1 MRSLF
6 PPSVALATAILMAAV
21 VPGGAQA
28 QSSGMTDAELEAELA
43 ALRGRIG
50 RLEADAATRPDL
62 SFGLGDGTTVTV
74 YGYVRGEAFYD
85 FDFDQGDISNTA
97 GLNTATPTD
106 GAFNTSVRVS
116 RLGFRL
122 ESQTDI
128 GTIGGQLEYDLF
140 GSGGTAE
147 LRLRHANF
155 TINGWLVGQTW
166 TNFMP
171 IGQYPTSADFNGPVG
186 IPFTRQPQVR
196 YTGTAGDLTYSFSI
210 EEAAWTSEDPVVT
223 AAVQYDSD
231 MFTGRLAAI
240 SGTVQEGGF
249 EDDAYGI
256 NLAAIARPWQGG
268 HIGATYTTGEGIGGI
283 MIGGGNALTA
293 AGVANE
299 LDGYTFEIRQDIGEQ
314 FNVGFVYGMEDYD
327 DPGASDLSELET
339 LHVNGFWRPTDNLSI
354 GLEYIMGTRTDGAGA
369 EIDAE
374 RIGVSATFSF

>member
-1 MRSLF
+1 MTRKF
-6 PPSVALATAILMAAV
+6 APRFALATAALAGLTAA
-21 VPGGAQA
+21 GGAHA
-28 QSSGMTDAELEAELA
+28 QSSGVTEAELA
-43 ALRGRIG
+43 ALRARID
-50 RLEADAATRPDL
+50 RLEADAAANAARPDL
-62 SFGLGDGTTVTV
+62 SFGLGSGTTVTV
-74 YGYVRGEAFYD
+74 YGFVRGEAFYD
-85 FDFDQGDISNTA
+85 FDFDQGDLSNTA
-97 GLNTATPTD
+97 GLNTATATD

-122 ESQTDI
+122 SSETDI

-210 EEAAWTSEDPVVT
+210 EEAAWVSEDPVVT
-223 AAVQYDSD
+223 AAVQYDTD
-231 MFTGRLAAI
+231 MFTGRLSAI
-240 SGTVQEGGF
+240 SGTVQEAGF

-256 NLAAIARPWQGG
+256 NVAAIGRLWQGG
-268 HIGATYTTGEGIGGI
+268 HVGATYTTGEGIGGI
-283 MIGGGNALTA
+283 MIGGGNGLTA
-293 AGVANE
+293 AGVAND
-299 LDGYTFEIRQDIGEQ
+299 LDGYTFEIRQDIGERL
-314 FNVGFVYGMEDYD
+314 NVGFVYGMEEYD
-327 DPGASDLSELET
+327 DPGAKDLSELET
-339 LHVNGFWRPTDNLSI
+339 LHVNGFWRPTENLAI